1 MRTLSTLFVLSL
13 LYACQ
18 TAPPEMTEAERA
30 QIEAEVSGMAN
41 RLMDLWNTGDWE
53 THLSLYDSEA
63 LNMLWGPTLLD
74 THESFAEFMGFIENY
89 PGWEGGWDNT
99 FVKVLGPNSAL
110 FRGRYHTTL
119 TDLEGVKTFWRPHWT
134 ALVERRADGWKM
146 TVVDH
151 AYGTAQEVPAEG

>member
-1 MRTLSTLFVLSL
+1 MKALAASTVLLFVA
-13 LYACQ
+13 ACQ
-18 TAPPEMTEAERA
+18 TAPPALTEAEVA
-30 QIEAEVSGMAN
+30 QVEAEVTGMAN

-63 LNMLWGPTLLD
+63 LNVLWGPTVLD
-74 THESFAEFMGFIENY
+74 THESFARFMGFVEDY
-89 PGWEGGWDNT
+89 PGWDGAWDDI

-119 TDLEGVKTFWRPHWT
+119 TDLEGMKTFWRPHWT
-134 ALVERRADGWKM
+134 ALVERRVDGWTM

-151 AYGTAQEVPAEG
+151 AYGTAQEVPEEG